1 MLTRVF
7 KSGNSLAVR
16 IPKELAFPAAV
27 QDVEIERVGNTL
39 VLRPVETRTLADL
52 PAIFAMFSADFMAG
66 GREFHE
72 QKERDWPPAR
82 DSASADA
89 AQSPQPPKPPKP
101 PEPTKR
107 D

>member
-16 IPKELAFPAAV
+16 IPKELAIAEAA

-39 VLRPVETRTLADL
+39 VVRPVAQQTLAGIGD
-52 PAIFAMFSADFMAG
+52 IFAMFSADFMAG

-72 QKERDWPPAR
+72 ERERDWSGV
-82 DSASADA
+82 DSG
-89 AQSPQPPKPPKP
+89 QG
-101 PEPTKR
+101 
-107 D
+107 

>member
-27 QDVEIERVGNTL
+27 QEVEIERIGNTL
-39 VLRPVETRTLADL
+39 VLRPVEAQTLADL
-52 PAIFAMFSADFMAG
+52 PAILALFSADFMAG
-66 GREFHE
+66 GREFHA
-72 QKERDWPPAR
+72 QKERDWGPAWG
-82 DSASADA
+82 AAPADAA
-89 AQSPQPPKPPKP
+89 AQSPGPPLPPQQP
-101 PEPTKR
+101 TQ